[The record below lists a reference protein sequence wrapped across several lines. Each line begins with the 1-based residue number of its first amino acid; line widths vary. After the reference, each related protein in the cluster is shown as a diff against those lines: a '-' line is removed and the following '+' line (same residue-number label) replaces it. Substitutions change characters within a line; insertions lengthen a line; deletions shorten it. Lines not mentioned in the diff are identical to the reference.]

1 MLNIET
7 WKKNEIL
14 RTISKEIPKND
25 IKKHTKLA
33 KEMLKY
39 TRNPD
44 NGWIWLAAPQVWY
57 NIRLIIVWLIPNRE
71 TEEAFPFVAMFNPKV
86 EEHSTDKDLDVEWC
100 LSVPWEKGKVKR
112 YHRIKLTYLDEKA
125 KQKTLILEWLP
136 ARVVQHEIDHL
147 DWVLFTDKV
156 EK

>member
-14 RTISKEIPKND
+14 RTVSKEIPEKE
-25 IKKHTKLA
+25 IKKYVKLA

-39 TRNPD
+39 IRNPD
-44 NGWIWLAAPQVWY
+44 NWGIWLAAPQVWY
-57 NIRLIIVWLIPNRE
+57 NIRLISVWLIKNRE
-71 TEEAFPFVAMFNPKV
+71 SEESFPFLNMFNPKI
-86 EEHSTDKDLDVEWC
+86 EEHSDDKDFDVEWC
-100 LSVPWEKGKVKR
+100 LSVPWEKWKVARFHKIR
-112 YHRIKLTYLDEKA
+112 LSYFDEKA

-136 ARVVQHEIDHL
+136 ARIVQHEIDHL
-147 DWVLFTDKV
+147 DWVLFTDKL